1 MKHLFKTLL
10 KTMLCSALV
19 ASLPIQSIS
28 GELNYEEEMKLL
40 EVQVKNL
47 DEVGL
52 WGFFDTAQ
60 SNQWAAPKI
69 HSQCWVDW
77 LPTDQEKLKRLER
90 GRRDFGLGIVKAVE
104 REALHTLLPTSTVE
118 RANQATRLL
127 NFSDWVGKP
136 DGYGNLA
143 IKRRVDN
150 LACIPIGHLV
160 ANLDYPME
168 KIEALFA
175 RFETEGGWLRMQRNV
190 LNEESPHKYDART
203 KDELAVQWHGYFRKA
218 AFAFKEAKGRYP
230 YNHSESLELPREIS
244 FYCEDETSPP
254 PQTLATK
261 WNTKRHYI
269 FCVMG
274 YEDTITERVKNFLLF
289 RKTIGRFPE
298 KPSRPLGLF
307 KGEEIREAFYEAWM
321 PHEKKYS
328 KKGSGAARSFT
339 DIQRNAFMDY
349 DTSELVSF
357 MREKVV
363 PGEQGKADRKAA
375 E

>member
-1 MKHLFKTLL
+1 MKYLFKTLL
-10 KTMLCSALV
+10 KTMLCSALA
-19 ASLPIQSIS
+19 ASLPIQASA
-28 GELNYEEEMKLL
+28 GETTNKGEVETLDIQRKTLL
-40 EVQVKNL
+40 ES
-47 DEVGL
+47 GL
-52 WGFFDTAQ
+52 WGFFASAQ
-60 SNQWAAPKI
+60 SNRWAAPKI

-77 LPTDQEKLKRLER
+77 LPQAPVER
-90 GRRDFGLGIVKAVE
+90 VQFEQAKRDFGLEVVKAVE
-104 REALHTLLPTSTVE
+104 KEALLILLPTNTVE
-118 RANQATRLL
+118 RAYQADRLL
-127 NFSDWVGKP
+127 DFAGWAGGP
-136 DGYGNLA
+136 GGYGNLA
-143 IKRRVDN
+143 IKRRVEN
-150 LACIPIGHLV
+150 LACIPVGHLIADLDFPV
-160 ANLDYPME
+160 A
-168 KIEALFA
+168 KIEALLA
-175 RFETEGGWLRMQRNV
+175 RLGTEEDWLQMQRDV
-190 LNEESPHKYDART
+190 LNEESPHRYDART
-203 KDELAVQWHGYFRKA
+203 KDELAVQWHRHFRKA
-218 AFAFKEAKGRYP
+218 WFAYKEKEGRYP
-230 YNHSESLELPREIS
+230 HHFSDGKNFPKEVA
-244 FYCEDETSPP
+244 FYCEDETSPRP
-254 PQTLATK
+254 YTLATQ
-261 WNTKRHYI
+261 WNQKLHYI

>member
-274 YEDTITERVKNFLLF
+274 YEDTVTERVKNLLLF
-289 RKTIGRFPE
+289 RKTIGRFPLS
-298 KPSRPLGLF
+298 PVHSRWTFDTPLQEG
-307 KGEEIREAFYEAWM
+307 FYEAWK
-321 PHEKKYS
+321 PYEGKL
-328 KKGSGAARSFT
+328 GLQPGASGYTYEEIRG
-339 DIQRNAFMDY
+339 NAFMDY

-357 MREKVV
+357 MREKDVSSK
-363 PGEQGKADRKAA
+363 PGDTDKSTA